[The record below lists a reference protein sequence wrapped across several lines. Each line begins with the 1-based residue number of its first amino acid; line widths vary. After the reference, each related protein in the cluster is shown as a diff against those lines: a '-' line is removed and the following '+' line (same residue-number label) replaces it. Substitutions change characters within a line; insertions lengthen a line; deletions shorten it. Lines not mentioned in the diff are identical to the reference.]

1 MGEGTLSP
9 AGEPPF
15 ICAEV
20 AVPIHGTVNVDPHYN
35 SLLVARKGWGPL
47 AFQPYWSEV
56 TAQSVYGTLPYK

>member
-15 ICAEV
+15 VCAEV

-47 AFQPYWSEV
+47 AFQPYWSEL
-56 TAQSVYGTLPYK
+56 TA